1 MIALVTCSHRATEPA
16 WEEDEQTGV
25 FSLRASE
32 PYFDHEADSWILSRH
47 ADLLAA
53 FSCANLQMVG
63 AANKTPGQT
72 VDERARL
79 NMRAETRAALSPQR
93 LLSWRRLTLAHAR
106 ERAARFAPGQP
117 IDLIE
122 DYAEPVCL
130 ALACLATEPLPA
142 PGLDL
147 NALAAEVAMAAAEP
161 LDETAKRAA
170 KLATAEL
177 RPFFR
182 TGPEPLRESGFV
194 ALARTTVSILGNA
207 WFALARHP
215 QQWQRLHEQPEL
227 VSRGLEELHRFTG
240 LTRLLFRRALADTT
254 LNGLRVRKGERV
266 ILCLLAA
273 NRDPDRFPNPHQL
286 SVMRPNIGHLS
297 LGAGRNACVGAP
309 LVRLATTTAT
319 LALVER
325 FSSIQ
330 LLAPVEW
337 RGGSGYLA
345 PAGLMVCGNMT
356 NVT

>member
-1 MIALVTCSHRATEPA
+1 MGVIVLITCPHRATGPA
-16 WEEDEQTGV
+16 WEENEQTGV
-25 FSLRASE
+25 FSLKASE
-32 PYFDHEADSWILSRH
+32 PYFDHELDGWILSRH
-47 ADLLAA
+47 ADVLAA
-53 FSCANLQMVG
+53 FSCADLQMIG
-63 AANKTPGQT
+63 AASRTSGQV

-79 NMRAETRAALSPQR
+79 KMRAETRAALSPER
-93 LLSWRRLTLAHAR
+93 LLSWRRLTLLHAR
-106 ERAARFAPGQP
+106 ECAAKFAPGQP
-117 IDLIE
+117 LDLIR

-130 ALACLATEPLPA
+130 ALAFLATEPLPA
-142 PGLDL
+142 PGHDF

-170 KLATAEL
+170 KIATAQL

-215 QQWQRLHEQPEL
+215 QQWQRLRAQPEL
-227 VSRGLEELHRFTG
+227 VSRALEELQRFTG
-240 LTRLLFRRALADTT
+240 LTRLLFRRALCDTT
-254 LNGLRVRKGERV
+254 LNGLKVRKGERV
-266 ILCLLAA
+266 VLCLLAA
-273 NRDPDRFPNPHQL
+273 NRDPDRFSNPHQL
-286 SVMRPNIGHLS
+286 FVERPGIGHLS
-297 LGAGRNACVGAP
+297 LGTGRHACVGAP

-330 LLAPVEW
+330 LLEPVKW

-345 PAGLMVCGNMT
+345 PVSLMVAAT
-356 NVT
+356 